1 MIFNLKKREKSLFL
15 KKIKKLKMTTNNYP
29 NQNQMQYIYTNE
41 ALTQQQQPVY
51 VQQQPIY
58 VQQQPVYVQQ
68 PQPVYVVQQPVVVN
82 EPYRR
87 SGNGTALVTGMLVG
101 GMLAGG
107 MRGPRPYMGP
117 RMGPRMGYRGT
128 VGCCDIF

>member
-15 KKIKKLKMTTNNYP
+15 KKNKKKLKMTTNNYP

-51 VQQQPIY
+51 VQQQPVY

-68 PQPVYVVQQPVVVN
+68 PQPVYVVQQPVVVGTHC
-82 EPYRR
+82 RR

-107 MRGPRPYMGP
+107 MRGPRPFMGP
-117 RMGPRMGYRGT
+117 RMGPRRGYGGN
-128 VGCCDIF
+128 VCCEIF